1 MDNQSRY
8 TLNNDIRTTPMK
20 SPDSLH
26 TVDFPIVICSP
37 DWKVIYRNQAA
48 YRELSHFRMS
58 SSAKRLAESGD
69 LEEIDESGRA
79 AFVSFPGESMKR
91 ALVCPYFRGGQ
102 RCFIMAFLVWA
113 QVNRTSL
120 LTSELEKNT
129 LELVNSLAGD
139 LSELDTG
146 FICMPPRFDR
156 SRISR
161 LREITMRNI
170 SIYLSPERDRVYDVS
185 KSLRS
190 VFSLLSYMANEVFA
204 KLGYT
209 IEMEL
214 QDKLNPSGYY
224 IEKFNSFCAVCADL
238 LTCALDASCDRKA
251 HIFFSDFN
259 GRPCMSIKIKLP
271 EGSYVQKPTTS
282 EEFASFFPT
291 HRISALVCC
300 RLCTR
305 MKWQIGI
312 APDEFD
318 RSVISINLISPRVRP
333 RDIVREHDEQARDLL
348 VDFIAFINRRS

>member
-102 RCFIMAFLVWA
+102 RCFIMVFLVWA

-120 LTSELEKNT
+120 LTSDLEKNT

-139 LSELDTG
+139 LSEIDTG

-161 LREITMRNI
+161 LRDITMKNI
-170 SIYLSPERDRVYDVS
+170 SIYLSPERDKVYDVS

-190 VFSLLSYMANEVFA
+190 VFSLLSYIANEVFA

-214 QDKLNPSGYY
+214 QDKLNPSKYY
-224 IEKFNSFCAVCADL
+224 IEKYNSFCAVCADL

-251 HIFFSDFN
+251 HIFFGDCD
-259 GRPCMSIKIKLP
+259 GRACMSIKIRLP
-271 EGSYVQKPTTS
+271 ENISAQKPTTS
-282 EEFASFFPT
+282 EEFASFFPA

-300 RLCTR
+300 RLCAR
-305 MKWQIGI
+305 MKWRIGI
-312 APDEFD
+312 VPDEFD
-318 RSVISINLISPRVRP
+318 HSIISLNLIAPRVRP
-333 RDIVREHDEQARDLL
+333 RDIVRERDELIRDLL
-348 VDFIAFINRRS
+348 IDFIAFINRRE